1 MKKIL
6 VLGGGSWGTTLGN
19 LLAEKD
25 CDVSLWARNSKIFK
39 IVKNNLINNQYLPK
53 YKLSKNLKIISNLKD
68 AFKDV
73 DLVIIAIPSKGF
85 RSVSSKISR
94 HLDNQ
99 KILIASKGIE
109 NESFMTMSE
118 VFLDETNHL
127 KKNIMVLSG
136 PNIADEIMRKNIS
149 ASVIAGSDKK
159 SLKHVS
165 DLFNRDFFKIFLSN
179 DTKGIEMAGA
189 LKNLYA
195 ICSGLSDGLGFES
208 NTKAMLLTR
217 SLSEMSELFKKIN
230 ANPLTLLGLSG
241 VGDLIATS
249 SSKKSRNYSFG
260 KLLGQ
265 GNTPIKALSII
276 KQSVEGHRTLK
287 VLYLKKEELSLNM
300 PIIDAL
306 YKIVYLKKDPKK
318 CFLKF
323 IHESGNIDTAYD

>member
-53 YKLSKNLKIISNLKD
+53 YKLSKNLKIISDLKD

-85 RSVSSKISR
+85 RSISSKISKY
-94 HLDNQ
+94 LDNH

-109 NESFMTMSE
+109 NKSFMTMSE
-118 VFLDETNHL
+118 VFVDETNHS

-159 SLKHVS
+159 SLKNVS

-217 SLSEMSELFKKIN
+217 SLSEMSELFRKIN

-249 SSKKSRNYSFG
+249 SSEKSRNYSFG
-260 KLLGQ
+260 KLLGK
-265 GNTPIKALSII
+265 GNSPNKALSMV
-276 KQSVEGHRTLK
+276 KQSVEGYRTLK
-287 VLYLKKEELSLNM
+287 VLYLEKNKLSLNM

>member
-1 MKKIL
+1 MNKIL

-25 CDVSLWARNSKIFK
+25 HDVSLWARNLKIFNK
-39 IVKNNLINNQYLPK
+39 VKNTWINNKYLPQ
-53 YKLSKNLKIISNLKD
+53 YKLSKNLKIITNLKD
-68 AFKDV
+68 AFNDV
-73 DLVIIAIPSKGF
+73 DLVVIAIPSKGF

-179 DTKGIEMAGA
+179 DIKGIEMAGA

-249 SSKKSRNYSFG
+249 SSEKSRNYSFG

>member
-1 MKKIL
+1 MDKIS
-6 VLGGGSWGTTLGN
+6 VLGGGSWGTTLAN
-19 LLAEKD
+19 LLAAKGLN
-25 CDVSLWARNSKIFK
+25 VSIWARDPKIF
-39 IVKNNLINNQYLPK
+39 VKNKNTLINKKYLPK
-53 YKLSKNLKIISNLKD
+53 YKLSSKLKIQEDIKEAVLSANLI
-68 AFKDV
+68 
-73 DLVIIAIPSKGF
+73 IIAIPSKDF
-85 RSVSSKISR
+85 RKISSKISKY
-94 HLDNQ
+94 LNNQ
-99 KILIASKGIE
+99 KILIATKGIE

-118 VFLDETNHL
+118 VFLDETNHS

-149 ASVIAGSDKK
+149 ASVIAGTDKK
-159 SLKHVS
+159 SLKQVS
-165 DLFNRDFFKIFLSN
+165 DFFNSDFFKIFLSN

-249 SSKKSRNYSFG
+249 SSEKSRNYSFG
-260 KLLGQ
+260 KFLGK
-265 GNTPIKALSII
+265 GNSPRKALSMV

-287 VLYLKKEELSLNM
+287 VLYLEKKKLSLNM

>member
-1 MKKIL
+1 MNKIL
-6 VLGGGSWGTTLGN
+6 VLGGGSWGTTLAN

-25 CDVSLWARNSKIFK
+25 HDVSLWARNPKIFK
-39 IVKNNLINNQYLPK
+39 KFKNYWINNQYLSK
-53 YKLSKNLKIISNLKD
+53 YKISKNLKIVSDLKD
-68 AFKDV
+68 AFLDV
-73 DLVIIAIPSKGF
+73 DLVIVAIPSKSF
-85 RSVSSKISR
+85 RSISSKISKY
-94 HLDNQ
+94 LDNQ

-118 VFLDETNHL
+118 VFIDETNHS
-127 KKNIMVLSG
+127 KKNIMILSG

-149 ASVIAGSDKK
+149 ASVIAGKDKK
-159 SLKHVS
+159 TLKEVS
-165 DLFNRDFFKIFLSN
+165 DLFDRDYFKIFLSN

-230 ANPLTLLGLSG
+230 ANPITLLGLSG

-249 SSKKSRNYSFG
+249 SSEKSRNYSFG
-260 KLLGQ
+260 KFLGK
-265 GNTPIKALSII
+265 GNSPSKALSMV

-287 VLYLKKEELSLNM
+287 VLYLEKKKLSLNM